1 VVLGLLAAA
10 PAVRADLVVKPDE
23 LMYSA
28 HADPI
33 SASMGTLQ
41 TLGTNAFPAP
51 LWEFGDPV
59 LQAAVD
65 RSIDRLGLR
74 PAVRRQRLA
83 AALVDIT
90 NLYRPR
96 VAQLNGD
103 TMMYAA
109 SLPKIAV
116 LLAAFEKE
124 RAGRL
129 RIDRNL
135 QAQLEA
141 MIQYSSNS
149 AATATMQAVGKDY
162 IAEVLMSPRYR
173 LYDPTRNGG
182 LWCGKDYASS
192 GVWRR
197 DPLHNIS
204 HGATAMQVA
213 RFYYLLET
221 GQLVSPDASRR
232 MKAILARTEIPNKFA
247 HGLRQSCPTA
257 RMYRKSGTWGAF
269 NADSAIVEHDG
280 RRYVAV
286 ALSEDPAGAEWLSR
300 LIVAFD
306 RSIFE
311 TAGSRHAQ
319 AIH

>member
-1 VVLGLLAAA
+1 MLAVVPAALADFVIEADG
-10 PAVRADLVVKPDE
+10 PA
-23 LMYSA
+23 YSA
-28 HADPI
+28 HADPV
-33 SASMGTLQ
+33 SASLGQLE
-41 TLGTNAFPAP
+41 TLGENAFPAP

-65 RSIDRLGLR
+65 GSIDRLGLR
-74 PAVRRQRLA
+74 SAVRHQRLA

-90 NLYRPR
+90 NPYLPR
-96 VAQLNGD
+96 VAQVNGD

-124 RAGRL
+124 HAGRL
-129 RIDRNL
+129 RIDESF

-141 MIQYSSNS
+141 MIQYSSNT
-149 AATATMQAVGKDY
+149 AATATMRAVGKEY

-197 DPLHNIS
+197 DPLHNLS

-221 GQLVSPDASRR
+221 GQLVSPDSSRR
-232 MKAILARTEIPNKFA
+232 MKEILARSEIPNKFA
-247 HGLRQSCPTA
+247 HGLRQACPGA

-311 TAGSRHAQ
+311 TAGSRHAR
-319 AIH
+319 AIR